1 MKPSACLVAVA
12 AGLVLQLTNTP
23 GRAQDRALVNP
34 TVSDE
39 FENTAGGSSALYGD
53 ESQTIRIGTAQTQT
67 FIAGIAA
74 VGVNGATV
82 EVDTS
87 TGQLGIKHS
96 SVRYKADIAPMDGQ
110 SADVLRLRPVTFA
123 YKGDGQHVKHYG
135 LVAEEVAVIYPELVT
150 CNSVGEMETVKYQEL
165 IPMLLN
171 ELQRQRQEFPA
182 RPSKPATGIGRSP
195 SPRTRTCVPGR

>member
-1 MKPSACLVAVA
+1 VT
-12 AGLVLQLTNTP
+12 LTN
-23 GRAQDRALVNP
+23 GNNNVYIGHQGN
-34 TVSDE
+34 
-39 FENTAGGSSALYGD
+39 GD

-96 SVRYKADIAPMDGQ
+96 SIRYKADIAPMGGQ

-150 CNSVGEMETVKYQEL
+150 RNPVGEMETVKYQEL

-171 ELQRQRQEFPA
+171 ELQRQRQEFQHVLQNQQQELA
-182 RPSKPATGIGRSP
+182 DLRALVQGRA
-195 SPRTRTCVPGR
+195 VPGR